1 MCTGAGTACPLSYSA
16 QQEGRVAM
24 DSAVQ
29 GELVLEPRVNLTAM
43 AEIVR
48 DLLAGGVSRPQDG
61 VWLRERAQAAG
72 LDAQEGAA
80 LDALRAL
87 SMVTLICQRLT

>member
-1 MCTGAGTACPLSYSA
+1 MGIAG
-16 QQEGRVAM
+16 
-24 DSAVQ
+24 Q
-29 GELVLEPRVNLTAM
+29 GELVLEPRVHLTAM

-48 DLLAGGVSRPQDG
+48 DLLAGGVARLQDG

-80 LDALRAL
+80 LEALRA
-87 SMVTLICQRLT
+87 RLAGGRALLDTALASSWGG